1 MLIRAKNNLTEIAQN
16 TYLSSSVSAGAGTLP
31 VQNIAGFNA
40 SWAIQLGRTGEQQ
53 SEIKLITAS
62 APSGTALLT
71 TAVTTYDQPQDTPVY
86 AIKYDKMIFK
96 RSTSGTAG
104 TATAMTSGTVNI
116 TPNSSYTSFDDTTG
130 ASTYAYK
137 VAFYNSVLD
146 STSSDSDWITPAG
159 FSFFSLAKIRE
170 RIRGKL
176 FDSSYIPSDD
186 TINDW
191 VNEWLEVMNNSAV
204 NVNKDY
210 SLGTTTVSYSGTAQL
225 GTVSATDFKD
235 VRKVEFTT
243 DGNTYYQAQKKGL
256 TEFSPNESFV
266 ATKPYF
272 FYQGDNVLGR
282 LPNDTSGTARI
293 IYYKN
298 QTVLVNDTDTLPVS
312 MQPYTKSFV
321 DYGLAQALAKDG
333 KTSEAQL
340 AENRAMAA
348 KNEYVRQI
356 TPRSNTGPVF
366 VESVE
371 PLDGADSLYY

>member
-1 MLIRAKNNLTEIAQN
+1 MLIRAKNNLTDIAQN
-16 TYLSSSVSAGAGTLP
+16 TYLSSAVSAGAGTLP

-53 SEIKLITAS
+53 TEIKLITAS
-62 APSGTALLT
+62 APTGTALLT
-71 TAVTTYDQPQDTPVY
+71 TAVTTYDQPQDTPVF

-104 TATAMTSGTVNI
+104 TATAMTDGTVNI
-116 TPNSSYTSFDDTTG
+116 TPNSLYTSFDDTTG

-137 VAFYNSVLD
+137 VAFYNSVLTT
-146 STSSDSDWITPAG
+146 SSSDSDWITPAG
-159 FSFFSLAKIRE
+159 FSFHSLAKIRE

-176 FDSSYIPSDD
+176 FDSSYIPTDD
-186 TINDW
+186 TISDW
-191 VNEWLEVMNNSAV
+191 VNEWLEVMNNAAV
-204 NVNKDY
+204 SVNKDY

-225 GTVSATDFKD
+225 GTITATDFKD

-243 DGNTYYQAQKKGL
+243 DGNTYYQASKKGL
-256 TEFSPNESFV
+256 TEFSPNEAFV

-282 LPNDTSGTARI
+282 LPYDVSGTARI

-298 QTVLVNDTDTLPVS
+298 QTVLVNDTDTLPIS

-333 KTSEAQL
+333 KGAEAQL

-348 KNEYVRQI
+348 KNEFIRQI
-356 TPRSNTGPVF
+356 TPRSHTGPVF